1 MRGGEGTP
9 LYSANIVTP
18 DREGHQG
25 GTGFSGKP
33 DESIA
38 LVPRRP
44 DAPSAE
50 SRSARRVWG
59 VTERV
64 SCGTRYGHGFPEQ
77 VFGFVLQ

>member
-1 MRGGEGTP
+1 MRVSDAPSKKSHQNRQNQYMRVSEGTP

-33 DESIA
+33 DESLA

-50 SRSARRVWG
+50 SRNARRVWG
-59 VTERV
+59 
-64 SCGTRYGHGFPEQ
+64 TRRK
-77 VFGFVLQ
+77 